1 MQVPTRKL
9 PARKSPGLR
18 GKRKRAADFFDG
30 GSLAATDEDFLSGEA
45 STPLVQS
52 KSHGSK
58 QGGSKGGAGSDVLE
72 KAYHAATALAV
83 VQTSHTDG
91 FPTPRRKYASDDDAP
106 PESSHSHL
114 DEQRS
119 LFRAP
124 PEGTQDSD
132 GSSSEAVSAKRSE
145 KHIAVPREASGQVES
160 IQKGSPN
167 TAPDKGAR
175 AVEAEGLI
183 WVDNSQATAYS
194 VRYILHEVV
203 KRVIYMPLGSAVL
216 PLVMQSCC
224 RVQAS
229 ACSCHHAAGLV
240 RFWQARLPD

>member
-18 GKRKRAADFFDG
+18 GKRKRAVDFFDG
-30 GSLAATDEDFLSGEA
+30 GSLGQDFLS
-45 STPLVQS
+45 VQA
-52 KSHGSK
+52 KSQGSK
-58 QGGSKGGAGSDVLE
+58 EDISKGSAGSDVLE
-72 KAYHAATALAV
+72 KAYHAAMALAV

-91 FPTPRRKYASDDDAP
+91 SPTPRPKYASDDDAP
-106 PESSHSHL
+106 PESSHSHP

-124 PEGTQDSD
+124 REGTEKSD

-145 KHIAVPREASGQVES
+145 KHIAIPPEASGQVES
-160 IQKGSPN
+160 IQKGNSS
-167 TAPDKGAR
+167 TAPDKGTR

-183 WVDNSQATAYS
+183 WVDKSQATAYS
-194 VRYILHEVV
+194 VRYVLHEFV
-203 KRVIYMPLGSAVL
+203 KRVIYMSLGAAVL
-216 PLVMQSCC
+216 RLMMRSCC
-224 RVQAS
+224 CVHVS
-229 ACSCHHAAGLV
+229 ACFCRHTAGFV